1 MGWKRHRKDNQNRK
15 YYEKEQVMDNNELAV
30 PQEERGIFGKA
41 KDALTS
47 DTAVSIYKGVGMFV
61 IGVAVGIGG
70 MFFCNRNAD
79 NAEVCCDESAS

>member
-1 MGWKRHRKDNQNRK
+1 MGRRRHRKGNQNPK
-15 YYEKEQVMDNNELAV
+15 HYEEELIMDSNVHAV
-30 PQEERGIFGKA
+30 PQEGRGIFGKA

-61 IGVAVGIGG
+61 IGVAVGVGG

-79 NAEVCCDESAS
+79 NAEVCCDEFAS